1 MIEHDHLVLHHFL
14 FSAQV
19 QHSSWKPSTGQ
30 IWPLGQGLLGVG
42 VDHLK
47 KNWSCTESL
56 TTGSTLYLLD
66 YSLIFLYMFL
76 FWYFSHVH
84 WYV

>member
-14 FSAQV
+14 FLAQV

-30 IWPLGQGLLGVG
+30 IWPVGQGLSGIG

-47 KNWSCTESL
+47 KN
-56 TTGSTLYLLD
+56 
-66 YSLIFLYMFL
+66 
-76 FWYFSHVH
+76 
-84 WYV
+84 